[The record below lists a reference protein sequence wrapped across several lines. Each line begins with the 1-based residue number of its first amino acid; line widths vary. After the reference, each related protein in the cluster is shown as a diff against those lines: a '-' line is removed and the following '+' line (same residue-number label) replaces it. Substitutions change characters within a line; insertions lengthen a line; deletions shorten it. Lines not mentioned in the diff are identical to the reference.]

1 MQNFFKKDIGIIL
14 VLILLFFAILP
25 FFYLRQ
31 GLLLIDTGREFFIPE
46 QMLYGNCL
54 YKDIYNIYG
63 PLSYQINMYLMM
75 FFGQKIN
82 VLYNAGCVN
91 SLLIIITLY
100 LLSREFLKKSFSFL
114 FAVVMMFALVFQT
127 FLYNSNLTYCFAIV
141 YALSSFLLSVLFL
154 IKYIKNDNIKMAY
167 LSCLFAG
174 ISIANK
180 YEFCLYLLILIYVF
194 YFLKPLG
201 IKNFAKAVICFLL
214 VPAISIGS
222 LFLAGL
228 NLHDIKESIILTQ
241 NLVNAPLVKLFFNK
255 TGAFLNISYLSSL
268 IKNNG
273 IMAIFAIIPI
283 LNLILFGIK
292 FKDIYTNK
300 ALFVFILC
308 AIAAS
313 AKACLYLNINHM
325 GLFIFPICALAL
337 LILVSKYSEKF
348 IAIALTACIL
358 IFAAEDFSSLKYKN
372 YKLET
377 PQGTVFTYQKE
388 GVMINTALEY
398 IKNING
404 SYVILPEGIFIKYIA
419 NNAQPSDISVFDTAS
434 YLNKFYYNLSPLFYN
449 DVFGEQRIINDFN
462 KNLPENI
469 IILPIDNI
477 EYGSRFFGKDYAQN
491 FYENII
497 INNYNLVQE
506 KNGIE
511 FYKRKNI

>member
-1 MQNFFKKDIGIIL
+1 MQNFFKKDIGIIFL
-14 VLILLFFAILP
+14 LILLFFAILP
-25 FFYLRQ
+25 FFYLKQ

-46 QMLYGNCL
+46 QMLYGNCI

-63 PLSYQINMYLMM
+63 ALSYQINEYLMM

-82 VLYNAGCVN
+82 VLYNVGCLN
-91 SLLIIITLY
+91 SLIIIITLY

-114 FAVVMMFALVFQT
+114 FAVVMIFALVFPT

-154 IKYIKNDNIKMAY
+154 IKYIKNNNINMAY

-180 YEFCLYLLILIYVF
+180 YEFLLYLLILIYVF
-194 YFLKPLG
+194 CFLKPIG
-201 IKNFAKAVICFLL
+201 IKNSIKAVLCFLL
-214 VPAISIGS
+214 VPLISLGL
-222 LFLAGL
+222 LFITGL
-228 NLHDIKESIILTQ
+228 RVHDIKETFVLTQ

-255 TGAFLNISYLSSL
+255 VGVFFSASYLIGL

-273 IMAIFAIIPI
+273 IMAIFAVIPI

-292 FKDIYTNK
+292 FKDIYENK

-308 AIAAS
+308 AITAS
-313 AKACLYLNINHM
+313 AKSCLYLNINHM
-325 GLFIFPICALAL
+325 GLFIFPICALAA
-337 LILVSKYSEKF
+337 LILTAKYTEKF
-348 IAIALTACIL
+348 IAIILTACIL
-358 IFAAEDFSSLKYKN
+358 IFAAEDFSSLQYKN

-377 PQGTVFTYQKE
+377 PKGTVYTYQKE
-388 GVMINTALEY
+388 GQIINTALEY
-398 IKNING
+398 IKNNNS
-404 SYVILPEGIFIKYIA
+404 SYVVLPEGCIINYFA
-419 NNAQPSDISVFDTAS
+419 NNAHFTDS

-449 DVFGEQRIINDFN
+449 DVFGEERIINDFN

-477 EYGSRFFGKDYAQN
+477 EYGSSFFGKNYAQN
-491 FYENII
+491 FYEKII
-497 INNYNLVQE
+497 KNNYDLSE
-506 KNGIE
+506 RKNGIE